1 MRIGVLALQGDVRE
15 HVNTLRQLDCVPV
28 EVRKPSDLLD
38 VDGLILPGGESTTI
52 SKLLDIFGLRQPI
65 LDFIKSGKAVFGT
78 CAGMITLASEVLD
91 SAAGQKSLGVMDIS
105 VRRNAFGSQLDS
117 FEDSIDFDGTAIKV
131 AFIRA
136 PIVERVGDGVQVL
149 SSLEGGRV
157 VAARQANMLATSF
170 HPEITGETFVHQYFL
185 NMAKQAR

>member
-15 HVNTLRQLDCVPV
+15 HISTLSQLECESV
-28 EVRKPSDLLD
+28 EVRKASDLSNL
-38 VDGLILPGGESTTI
+38 DGLILPGGESTTI
-52 SKLLDIFGLRQPI
+52 SKLLDIFDIRNPI
-65 LDFIKSGKAVFGT
+65 LEFIKSGKAVFGT

-117 FEDSIDFDGTAIKV
+117 FEDQIDFDGANISV

-136 PIVERVGDGVQVL
+136 PIVEKVGEGVQVL
-149 SSLEGGRV
+149 ASLPDGRV
-157 VAARQANMLATSF
+157 VAVRQDNLLATSF
-170 HPEITGETFVHQYFL
+170 HPEITGETYVHQYFL
-185 NMAKQAR
+185 NMASSTN